1 MDMLEI
7 MKKEEA
13 YCSDHRD
20 MPGDHRDM
28 PGELQKKAKMLCWR
42 YNQTSPEEGDVRAEI
57 LRELLGTCHPLTFI
71 EPSFRCD
78 YGFNIHTHGLTVI
91 NYNCVILDTSPV
103 HIGENAFIAPG
114 VCIACS
120 GFRCDYGFNIHT
132 HGLTVINYNCVILD
146 TSPVHIGENAFI
158 APGVCIACSGH
169 SKDAAQRAAGIGTSA
184 PVTIGRDVWI
194 GANSTV
200 CGGVSIGDGTIIG
213 TSGSEPIP
221 LSAAAFPS
229 GTGPSSG
236 LEAWSRR
243 ISHPG

>member
-13 YCSDHRD
+13 YCS
-20 MPGDHRDM
+20 DHRDM

-91 NYNCVILDTSPV
+91 NYNCVI
-103 HIGENAFIAPG
+103 
-114 VCIACS
+114 
-120 GFRCDYGFNIHT
+120 
-132 HGLTVINYNCVILD
+132 
-146 TSPVHIGENAFI
+146 
-158 APGVCIACSGH
+158 
-169 SKDAAQRAAGIGTSA
+169 

-213 TSGSEPIP
+213 AGSVVTKDI
-221 LSAAAFPS
+221 PS
-229 GTGPSSG
+229 GVIAAGNPCRVLRKVTEEDRCRITGEERG
-236 LEAWSRR
+236 
-243 ISHPG
+243 

>member
-13 YCSDHRD
+13 YCS
-20 MPGDHRDM
+20 DHRDM

-120 GFRCDYGFNIHT
+120 G
-132 HGLTVINYNCVILD
+132 
-146 TSPVHIGENAFI
+146 
-158 APGVCIACSGH
+158 H
-169 SKDAAQRAAGIGTSA
+169 SKDAAQRAAGIGT
-184 PVTIGRDVWI
+184 
-194 GANSTV
+194 STV

-213 TSGSEPIP
+213 AGSVVTKDI
-221 LSAAAFPS
+221 PS
-229 GTGPSSG
+229 GVIAAGNPCRVLRKVT
-236 LEAWSRR
+236 EEDRCR
-243 ISHPG
+243 IMGEERG